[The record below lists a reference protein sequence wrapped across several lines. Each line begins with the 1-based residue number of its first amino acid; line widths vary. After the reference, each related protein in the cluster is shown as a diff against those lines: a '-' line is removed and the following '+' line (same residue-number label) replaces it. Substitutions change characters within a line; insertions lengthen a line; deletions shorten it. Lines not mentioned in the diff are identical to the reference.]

1 MSKNTF
7 YITTTLPYVNAE
19 PHIGF
24 ALEIIEA
31 DAAARFHAL
40 KGDEV
45 VFNTGT
51 DEHGMKLYQKAQ
63 EKGMDTQAYVDE
75 YAAKFHLLK
84 DALNLSYTNFI
95 RTTDAHHKA
104 AAQEFWMRCFN
115 NGDIYKKQYQI
126 KYCVGCELEKTESEL
141 ADGKCPIHPTYTLE
155 LIDEENYFF
164 RWSNYQQPLLDLY
177 TKDPQFVQPAFR
189 LKEITNFVASGLQD
203 FSISRLKA
211 KMPWGVQVPNDPDHV
226 MYVWFDALVN
236 YISTLGWPTDE
247 ANFAKCW
254 PGEQVCGKDNLR
266 QQSAMW
272 QAMLMSAKLP
282 TSKRIYVNGFI
293 TVNGQ
298 KMSKSI
304 GNVIDPIKVCAEY
317 GTETI
322 RYFLLREIPFGDDGD
337 FSYERLRDRHGADLG
352 NKLGNLL
359 QRVLAMSKKMTGGT
373 VPHPITSNNP
383 LDMAFTIGDEMIWDY
398 KRLSVLKENV
408 EECYQLH
415 KYNLAL
421 DLIWL
426 GTDRNT
432 RHTETVDGKIVN
444 ENDAE
449 EFGTLGLSQANKYI
463 EKKQIYKHTNEQE
476 KAHMLYNLLEGL
488 RWYAWMIN
496 PVMPETSKN
505 IFTQL
510 GLNAEQELAKG
521 WEAAL
526 VWGGLQPGAP
536 LGEPTP
542 LFPRLA

>member
-1 MSKNTF
+1 MISKPSF

-31 DAAARFHAL
+31 DATARFHRL
-40 KGDEV
+40 KGEDV

-63 EKGMDTQAYVDE
+63 EKGMTAQAYVDE
-75 YAAKFHLLK
+75 YAAKFPLLK
-84 DALNLSYTNFI
+84 DALNLSYTHFI

-104 AAQEFWMRCFN
+104 AAQAFWMRCLE
-115 NGDIYKKQYQI
+115 NGDIYKKQYQV

-141 ADGKCPIHPTYTLE
+141 VDGACPIHPTYTLE

-164 RWSNYQQPLLDLY
+164 RWSKYQQPLLDLY
-177 TKDPQFVQPAFR
+177 TKDPEFVQPAFR

-211 KMPWGVQVPNDPDHV
+211 KMPWGVPVPNDDDHV

-247 ANFAKCW
+247 ASFNLRW

-282 TSKRIYVNGFI
+282 TSKRVYVNGFI

-304 GNVIDPIKVCAEY
+304 GNVIDPIKLAEEY
-317 GTETI
+317 GAEPI

-337 FSYERLRDRHGADLG
+337 FSYERLKERYNTDLG
-352 NKLGNLL
+352 NTFGNLVN
-359 QRVLAMSKKMTGGT
+359 RAIAMSRKYFDGKVPAVDARVAGARTTEHWSGAAGLLEAQKT
-373 VPHPITSNNP
+373 VTSNYERHVFNEA
-383 LDMAFTIGDEMIWDY
+383 LAAIWTNMI
-398 KRLSVLKENV
+398 
-408 EECYQLH
+408 
-415 KYNLAL
+415 
-421 DLIWL
+421 
-426 GTDRNT
+426 
-432 RHTETVDGKIVN
+432 
-444 ENDAE
+444 
-449 EFGTLGLSQANKYI
+449 QANKFI
-463 EKKQIYKHTNEQE
+463 EDTQPFKLVKTDPEAVGVI
-476 KAHMLYNLLEGL
+476 LYALLEAC
-488 RWYAWMIN
+488 RWYAWLIH
-496 PVMPETSKN
+496 PVMPETSKKV
-505 IFTQL
+505 FAQL
-510 GLNAEQELAKG
+510 GLDVERELAKG
-521 WEAAL
+521 WDEAL
-526 VWGGLQPGAP
+526 VWGGLTPGAP

-542 LFPRLA
+542 LFPRLEETVDAA